1 MKLITA
7 VIQRNKLESVTHALA
22 ERGVGG
28 LTVTDVHGYGT
39 QKGRKE
45 VFRGKTY
52 EADFL
57 PKSRIDVIVPAEE
70 VEEVIDTIVAAAKT
84 GAIGDGKVWSTP
96 LTGVVRV
103 RTGEHGVD
111 AI

>member
-7 VIQRNKLESVTHALA
+7 VIQRNKLEAVTHALS
-22 ERGVGG
+22 EKGVGG
-28 LTVTDVHGYGT
+28 LTVTDVMGYGS

-52 EADFL
+52 EVDFL
-57 PKSRIDVIVPAEE
+57 SKTRIDVIVDGEI
-70 VEEVIDTIVAAAKT
+70 VEEIIDTIVEAART
-84 GAIGDGKVWSTP
+84 GSIGDGKVWATQ

-103 RTGEHGVD
+103 RTGEHGED

>member
-7 VIQRNKLESVTHALA
+7 VIQRNKLDPVTKALA

-28 LTVTDVHGYGT
+28 LTVMDVMGYGT

-52 EADFL
+52 EAGFL
-57 PKSRIDVIVPAEE
+57 PKTRIDVIVPAAEAE
-70 VEEVIDTIVAAAKT
+70 GVIDTIVAAAKT
-84 GAIGDGKVWSTP
+84 GSIGDGKVWATP
-96 LTGVVRV
+96 LSGIVRV
-103 RTGEHGVD
+103 RTGEHGED

>member
-7 VIQRNKLESVTHALA
+7 VIQRNKLEPVTKALA

-28 LTVTDVHGYGT
+28 LTVMDVQGYGS

-52 EADFL
+52 ETTFL
-57 PKSRIDVIVPAEE
+57 PKTRIDVIVPAEE
-70 VEEVIDTIVAAAKT
+70 AEAVIDTIVAAAKT
-84 GAIGDGKVWSTP
+84 GSIGDGKVWASP
-96 LTGVVRV
+96 LTGLVRV
-103 RTGEHGVD
+103 RTGEHGPD

>member
-7 VIQRNKLESVTHALA
+7 VIQRNKLDAVTDALA
-22 ERGVGG
+22 EKGVGG
-28 LTVTDVHGYGT
+28 LTVTDVMGYGS

-45 VFRGKTY
+45 VFRGQTY
-52 EADFL
+52 EANFL
-57 PKSRIDVIVPAEE
+57 SKTRIDVIVDGEI
-70 VEEVIDTIVAAAKT
+70 VEEIIDTIVEAART
-84 GAIGDGKVWSTP
+84 GSIGDGKVWATQ

-103 RTGEHGVD
+103 RTGEHGKD